1 MRQVSY
7 VQWLVLVLTQRA
19 KEQVFP
25 QVKDNFQSNV
35 DLKIILA
42 KENSK
47 YVLYMYVNIPP
58 TLTDKISLNLTL
70 VDKKGTQ
77 RAW

>member
-47 YVLYMYVNIPP
+47 YVYVCKYTSHLDRQNFIK
-58 TLTDKISLNLTL
+58 LDFS
-70 VDKKGTQ
+70 
-77 RAW
+77 R